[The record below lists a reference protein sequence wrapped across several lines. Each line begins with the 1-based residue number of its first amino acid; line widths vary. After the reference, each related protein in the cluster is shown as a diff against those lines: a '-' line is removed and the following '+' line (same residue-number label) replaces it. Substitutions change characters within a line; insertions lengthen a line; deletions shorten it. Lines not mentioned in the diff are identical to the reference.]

1 MVWRASGIDHSGST
15 IASKLKVFFFVEWIM
30 RKVRQKSPWDAR
42 QCFEAVHDGVLE
54 RLGDPAVNEEAARYL
69 HAMFDFDGS
78 REGYV
83 LRAEPFLT
91 AEEKA
96 RLVVSTPLL
105 YQDEACANCGRV
117 HWELDERGGERVCA
131 CGAVHRNAAGA
142 YSYEGAAARY
152 LPFDRRERSGSH
164 AYRRVTHFTNCL
176 NSLTRRRVPEEV
188 LAALEAEAARTK
200 IDRSRLVVERVRQ
213 LLRACNLQ
221 TYYPMAPAILAAMLK
236 RSIPRLRTEEI
247 ATLYQLFHELQTV
260 FEEDI
265 QSIEKGRHNFVSYTY
280 LLKESLHHIG
290 RDDVGE
296 WIVPLKTIEK
306 QRKQERIFTALKK
319 RCLEWDTSLWRTRA
333 T

>member
-1 MVWRASGIDHSGST
+1 
-15 IASKLKVFFFVEWIM
+15 M

-117 HWELDERGGERVCA
+117 HWELDERGGERVCE
-131 CGAVHRNAAGA
+131 CGAVFRNAAGA

-152 LPFDRRERSGSH
+152 LPFDRRERGTHH

-176 NSLTRRRVPEEV
+176 GSLLRRRVPEEV
-188 LAALEAEAARTK
+188 LERVVAEVKRTN
-200 IDRSRLVVERVRQ
+200 IDPKRLVLDRVRQ

-221 TYYPMAPAILAAMLK
+221 AHYPLAPALLAILLET
-236 RSIPRLRTEEI
+236 SIPKLSLVEVS
-247 ATLYQLFHELQTV
+247 LLHKLFDELQTA
-260 FEEDI
+260 FDEDI
-265 QSIEKGRHNFVSYTY
+265 ERIEKGRHNFVSYTF
-280 LLKESLHHIG
+280 LLKECLHHIS

-296 WIVPLKTIEK
+296 WIPPLKTIEK
-306 QRKQERIFTALKK
+306 QRKQERIFAALRK
-319 RCLEWDTSLWRTRA
+319 RCEEWDTSLWTTRVM
-333 T
+333 